1 MVDVSPP
8 HCPQHHDHGHLHLG
22 HGDHG
27 GQVGGEALHG
37 DHVQVASQGGL
48 LPEVAIRLRFRT
60 HPNIFRSRGTPV
72 SV

>member
-8 HCPQHHDHGHLHLG
+8 HCPPHHGHLHLG

-27 GQVGGEALHG
+27 GQVGSEALHG

-48 LPEVAIRLRFRT
+48 LPEVAIRLRF
-60 HPNIFRSRGTPV
+60 
-72 SV
+72 